1 MKSNGANRGEGQVED
16 GRYSLEGLLEEG
28 GLKIRVGEDLDGRRV
43 MVGILGSNNYVTNYY
58 K

>member
-1 MKSNGANRGEGQVED
+1 MEEG
-16 GRYSLEGLLEEG
+16 RCSLEGLLEEG